1 MRVCRARFKYAL
13 RYTKHIE
20 DTARADALAK
30 DFCDYDNDEFWKGV
44 KKLNQSNNIQANCI
58 EGKTGEKDIA
68 NHWKEYFCKL
78 LNNNVINETL
88 KDSIMGKLEGIQY
101 TVTMSVST
109 EEVTETISK
118 LKKGKSCGPDGI
130 CAEALKAAH
139 HKVYVLLSL
148 CFSLCMSHGY
158 IPQPLIE
165 TTIVP
170 IIKNKAGNLS
180 SGNNYRPIALA
191 NVMSKV
197 FESLILLRC
206 EQFLTTADNQFGFK
220 SGHSTDFCIYT
231 LKEFIEYYK
240 QRNTTIFVTFLD
252 ASKAFD
258 RIDHWLLF
266 KKLIDKHVLLFII
279 RLLVCWY
286 STQKMH
292 IRWGNTVT
300 SSFLV
305 SNGVK
310 QGGIISPILFNVY
323 MDQLSEKL
331 NASNIGGNIG
341 GKLVNHLCYADDIC
355 LISLSFVG
363 MQQLLSICDIYAKEH
378 DLLYNGGKSYS
389 LCFKPKCS
397 TFNRPTFT
405 LNHLNIPNVN
415 QSKYLGIVINETN
428 CKPDLKRQMCK
439 LYANINMLIR
449 KFTKCSPDV
458 KCFLFKSYCSNL
470 YCSILWYDCSKTAL
484 KNLRIAYNNSLRK
497 LLGIPKYNSASE
509 MFVCLNI
516 PSFNELLR
524 KHVYSYRSILLASHN
539 CILLSMCSSVVPLY
553 SPIWAW
559 WECIL
564 TPL

>member
-1 MRVCRARFKYAL
+1 
-13 RYTKHIE
+13 
-20 DTARADALAK
+20 
-30 DFCDYDNDEFWKGV
+30 
-44 KKLNQSNNIQANCI
+44 
-58 EGKTGEKDIA
+58 
-68 NHWKEYFCKL
+68 
-78 LNNNVINETL
+78 
-88 KDSIMGKLEGIQY
+88 
-101 TVTMSVST
+101 
-109 EEVTETISK
+109 
-118 LKKGKSCGPDGI
+118 
-130 CAEALKAAH
+130 
-139 HKVYVLLSL
+139 
-148 CFSLCMSHGY
+148 
-158 IPQPLIE
+158 
-165 TTIVP
+165 
-170 IIKNKAGNLS
+170 
-180 SGNNYRPIALA
+180 
-191 NVMSKV
+191 MSKV

-266 KKLIDKHVLLFII
+266 KKLIDKHVPLFIK

-355 LISLSFVG
+355 LISLSSVG

-378 DLLYNGGKSYS
+378 DLLYNGGKSYL

-405 LNHLNIPNVN
+405 LNYLNIPNIN

-428 CKPDLKRQMCK
+428 CNPDLKRQMCK
-439 LYANINMLIR
+439 LYDNINMLI
-449 KFTKCSPDV
+449 
-458 KCFLFKSYCSNL
+458 
-470 YCSILWYDCSKTAL
+470 
-484 KNLRIAYNNSLRK
+484 

-524 KHVYSYRSILLASHN
+524 KHVYSYRSRLLVSHN